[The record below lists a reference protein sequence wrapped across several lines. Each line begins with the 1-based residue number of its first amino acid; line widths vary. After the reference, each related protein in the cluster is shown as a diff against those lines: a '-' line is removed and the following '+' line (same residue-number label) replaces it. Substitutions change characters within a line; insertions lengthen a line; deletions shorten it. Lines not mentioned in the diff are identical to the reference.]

1 MTSNLRSL
9 TTQKLDTIKAKI
21 TALDTQISL
30 YTKLVSN
37 KQYLADHGFHPQSG
51 VDTQRVDLESRR
63 EARDDAQSDWQL
75 ASTQAELLKSGV
87 LNTDWR
93 DTMETKATMR
103 LLVTEAD
110 AAIAKAQ
117 AMLNAIGQANQV
129 VSPCD
134 CLVYSTANEK
144 RRGGRSGHTDLHPP
158 PRKCSAGG
166 DGPVAG

>member
-1 MTSNLRSL
+1 
-9 TTQKLDTIKAKI
+9 
-21 TALDTQISL
+21 
-30 YTKLVSN
+30 
-37 KQYLADHGFHPQSG
+37 
-51 VDTQRVDLESRR
+51 
-63 EARDDAQSDWQL
+63 
-75 ASTQAELLKSGV
+75 
-87 LNTDWR
+87 
-93 DTMETKATMR
+93 MR

-129 VSPCD
+129 VTPCD